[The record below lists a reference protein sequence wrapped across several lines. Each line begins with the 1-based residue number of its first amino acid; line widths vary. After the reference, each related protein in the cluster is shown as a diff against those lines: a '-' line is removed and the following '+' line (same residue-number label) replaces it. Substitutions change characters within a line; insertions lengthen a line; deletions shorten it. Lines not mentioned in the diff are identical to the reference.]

1 MQGFFG
7 SSITIDVALVVV
19 VDVVVVDVVVVDVVV
34 VDVVVV
40 DVVVGGGV
48 LFKIELPVA
57 CRHFLLSQQPLGHA
71 ISLLFRVKSLQNGLR
86 HRKRPLRV
94 LFGTHLHLSSD
105 PFPRLIVSEPCNYDK
120 MILQVNLFQKHSF
133 LNQLTHN
140 MTTDCSLNYEFSI
153 RKLQVQ
159 NMSKTCQE
167 HVCLQKL
174 F

>member
-1 MQGFFG
+1 VQGFFG

-19 VDVVVVDVVVVDVVV
+19 VDVVVVDVVVVDV
-34 VDVVVV
+34 
-40 DVVVGGGV
+40 VVVGGGV

-159 NMSKTCQE
+159 NMSRTC
-167 HVCLQKL
+167 CLQKL

>member
-19 VDVVVVDVVVVDVVV
+19 VDVVVVDVVVVDVV
-34 VDVVVV
+34 
-40 DVVVGGGV
+40 GGGDV

-105 PFPRLIVSEPCNYDK
+105 SFPRWIVSEPCNYDE

-140 MTTDCSLNYEFSI
+140 MTTDCSLSPDFST
-153 RKLQVQ
+153 KK
-159 NMSKTCQE
+159 STSSE
-167 HVCLQKL
+167 HVVYKNC